1 MLLDLGLFRCGKE
14 TQGNKN
20 FVLNQLQLYKWV
32 NIFLQ
37 QKNIFFF
44 SFKIDRNT
52 ILSLRPDIRLSL
64 RCFFFCWRVMRGG
77 RLTETVIFKSEGKKV
92 SAILFCTSCFGYLQ
106 KGALASLQREGDSP
120 RKKKQL
126 TSLYRNMWLTL
137 VNISLQLSQTC
148 KLCLWGAE
156 EERASLHCNQSSRRP
171 LLSRLG
177 S

>member
-14 TQGNKN
+14 RQGNKN

-37 QKNIFFF
+37 QNTFFF
-44 SFKIDRNT
+44 SSFKIDRNT
-52 ILSLRPDIRLSL
+52 ILSLRPDIRLGLS
-64 RCFFFCWRVMRGG
+64 FFFCWRVMRGG

-106 KGALASLQREGDSP
+106 KGALASLQREGERP
-120 RKKKQL
+120 WKKKQL

-137 VNISLQLSQTC
+137 VNISLQLSQSC

-156 EERASLHCNQSSRRP
+156 EERASLPCNQSSRRP